1 MVQNYEGVSGA
12 KSTGFFFV
20 FCVCIVSEITSLMAT
35 YETGAR
41 ICPTSYMAGF
51 GEGDN
56 LEPLSSMFLGSFK
69 RQKSDMHVVGV
80 RCVI

>member
-1 MVQNYEGVSGA
+1 
-12 KSTGFFFV
+12 
-20 FCVCIVSEITSLMAT
+20 MAT

-69 RQKSDMHVVGV
+69 RQKSDMHVVGL

>member
-1 MVQNYEGVSGA
+1 MQNLLIS
-12 KSTGFFFV
+12 FFL
-20 FCVCIVSEITSLMAT
+20 FCVCIVSEITSLRAT
-35 YETGAR
+35 YETGER

-56 LEPLSSMFLGSFK
+56 LDHLSSMFLGSVK